1 MHASSRQEPKRNG
14 PPTVG
19 EWLRRQDN
27 GAWAQVSHVAKLGV
41 YNPPTPIPLYEGD
54 VIMEYSPG
62 RTHICSGGE
71 YFWSRWSRVDIE
83 ELAQLAIKDALGAL
97 L

>member
-1 MHASSRQEPKRNG
+1 MRAPAKEPQRNG

-19 EWLRRQDN
+19 EWLRRRDD
-27 GAWAQVSHVAKLGV
+27 GKWAMVSHVARLNV
-41 YNPPTPIPLYEGD
+41 YNPPTPLPMYEGD

-62 RTHICSGGE
+62 RTNVCSGGTF
-71 YFWSRWSRVDIE
+71 FWSKWERLEPEDM
-83 ELAQLAIKDALGAL
+83 AQIAMKDAHGHL